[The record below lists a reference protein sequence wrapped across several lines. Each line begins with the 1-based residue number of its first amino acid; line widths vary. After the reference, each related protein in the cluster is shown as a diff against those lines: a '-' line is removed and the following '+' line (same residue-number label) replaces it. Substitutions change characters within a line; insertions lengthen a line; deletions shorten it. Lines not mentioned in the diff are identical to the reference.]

1 MPRKEAQAMTRDSRC
16 GTILVV
22 DDNLEIRSF
31 TKRFLETAGWTVVT
45 AADGQEGLR
54 FFEEHQS
61 RIVLLLTDVV
71 MPNINGLELADRVL
85 GMDHSLPVLFMSGD
99 TGCNYRGL
107 ECVAKPFRLDELL
120 DKVTRV
126 LNTNPHSERNHS
138 VA

>member
-1 MPRKEAQAMTRDSRC
+1 MPRKEAQAMTRDSQC

-22 DDNLEIRSF
+22 DDNPEIRSF

-45 AADGQEGLR
+45 ATDGEDGLHCY
-54 FFEEHQS
+54 EEHQS
-61 RIVLLLTDVV
+61 RIVLLLTDVL

-99 TGCNYRGL
+99 SECHYRGM
-107 ECVAKPFRLDELL
+107 ECVAKPFRPDELL

-126 LNTNPHSERNHS
+126 LNTNPPSERSHS
-138 VA
+138 AA

>member
-107 ECVAKPFRLDELL
+107 ECVAKPFRPDELL
-120 DKVTRV
+120 DKVTQV
-126 LNTNPHSERNHS
+126 LNTNAHSERNHS
-138 VA
+138 AA